1 MIFMRMFQ
9 KNKKS
14 SLQYL
19 AMKQKPADSDTANYK
34 QLICFG
40 FVSVIKLKVC
50 IVKTDKNCFLFSI

>member
-1 MIFMRMFQ
+1 
-9 KNKKS
+9 
-14 SLQYL
+14 
-19 AMKQKPADSDTANYK
+19 MKQKPADSDTANYK